1 MENAFAK
8 IAIVGSG
15 AIGCYYGALLARSGA
30 NVHFLLRAD
39 LAHVRIHG
47 LRVKMPGEEL
57 TLRDVPCAATTAE
70 IGPCDLVI
78 VAVKTTANAA
88 LRELLTPLLHART
101 AILTLQNGLGSDEL
115 LASLFGAERILGG
128 LCFIGINRT
137 APGTVVCFERG
148 SLALGE
154 FRGTAGERAHAIAAL
169 FTRAGVRCQTGDDLA
184 RLRWKK
190 LVWNVPFNGLAIAAG
205 GISTDKILASPA
217 LTALVR
223 ALMHEVIA
231 AAARLGHEIPAS
243 FIDQQLQQTQPLG
256 PYKPSSLVDYLAG
269 REVEVAT
276 IWGEP
281 LRRAQASGA
290 DVPRLE
296 MLHGLLVQ
304 LTSNR

>member
-1 MENAFAK
+1 MENTFAK

-30 NVHFLLRAD
+30 DVHFLLRSD
-39 LAHVRIHG
+39 LDHVRAHG
-47 LRVKMPGEEL
+47 LHVQTPAETF
-57 TLRDVPCAATTAE
+57 TLPRVPCAATTAE

-78 VAVKTTANAA
+78 VALKTTANAA
-88 LRELLTPLLHART
+88 LHELLTPLLHART

-115 LASLFGAERILGG
+115 LASLFGPERILGG

-148 SLALGE
+148 SIALAE
-154 FRGTAGERAHAIAAL
+154 FGRPAGERAHAIAAL

-190 LVWNVPFNGLAIAAG
+190 LVWNIPFNGLAIAAG

-223 ALMHEVIA
+223 TLMHEVIA
-231 AAARLGHEIPAS
+231 AAARLGHEIPLT
-243 FIDQQLQQTQPLG
+243 FIDQQLAQTQPLG
-256 PYKPSSLVDYLAG
+256 AYKPSSLVDYLAG

-281 LRRAQASGA
+281 LRRAQAARA

-296 MLHGLLVQ
+296 MLHALLVQ
-304 LTSNR
+304 LTQSK